1 MKSVVVRSFGGPEV
15 LEVAD
20 LPEPDVGERQVLVRV
35 AAAPV
40 TAVDLDIR
48 SGELA
53 GYLADLDYY
62 ALGRS
67 AAGVVE
73 RVGAQVTD
81 FVEGDHV
88 MGVCGPLAS
97 PYAAQAEKV
106 VFDLGHVVHAP
117 RRATLAQASTLPL
130 NGLTADQALQALDL
144 PRGATV
150 LVTGAAGCVGGFV
163 VELARHRGLR
173 VAAHARKSDEKTLLR
188 MGAEHF
194 IARDTDLAT
203 AVREWAPRGVDGV
216 VDTAV
221 LKDVAAETVKDGG
234 RFVTL
239 VIGGEPKPGRD
250 VQVHPV
256 WAKPDAGRLADLAN
270 LVDKGFVT
278 PRVAEAFPLAAVAE
292 AHARFAR
299 GNVRG
304 HLIVKP

>member
-1 MKSVVVRSFGGPEV
+1 MKSIVVRSFGGPEV

-20 LPEPDVGERQVLVRV
+20 LPEPEVGEGQVLVRV

-53 GYLADLDYY
+53 GYLADLDHY

-88 MGVCGPLAS
+88 MGVCGPLAA

-106 VFDLGHVVHAP
+106 VFDRGHVVHVP
-117 RRATLAQASTLPL
+117 RRASLAQASTLPL
-130 NGLTADQALQALDL
+130 NGLTADQALQALDV
-144 PRGATV
+144 PEGATV

-173 VAAHARKSDEKTLLR
+173 VAATARDSDEEALRR
-188 MGAEHF
+188 MGVEHF
-194 IARDTDLAT
+194 IPRGADLAA
-203 AVREWAPRGVDGV
+203 AVREWAPDGVDGV

-221 LKDVAAETVKDGG
+221 LRDAAAEAVRDGG
-234 RFVTL
+234 RFVAL
-239 VIGGEPKPGRD
+239 VIGGEPKPGRNVR
-250 VQVHPV
+250 VQTV
-256 WAKPDAGRLADLAN
+256 WAKPDAERLAELAGLVDEGRL
-270 LVDKGFVT
+270 T
-278 PRVAEAFPLAAVAE
+278 PRVAETFPLTAVAE
-292 AHARFAR
+292 AHDRFAA

-304 HLIVKP
+304 HLVVIP